1 MAIVRYK
8 NNNFGFDKSIGS
20 ALVKSGSA
28 SRVIANTLKDREA
41 YHSFFYDEDTYSRN
55 GNLPSS
61 VINSFNDDN
70 TIIFNAKQIVPTYGV
85 ESKYFDSSVESLQN
99 NIQHTP
105 NTFYGT
111 SFGTKSVDVKRE
123 KYNKILDPNYLQS
136 SSLESIDFKDSES
149 ITGNDVKNVLD
160 FNFKLHTPAILCL
173 NKNQD
178 SEGSVGFLDD
188 NNVSEVFTTHSGN
201 MVYFYGKNDGQVRGQ
216 GFGSFDYIG
225 DISENVFSSFLSMS
239 DATIGFMT
247 PTSGSIEAD
256 SFLSTMSMPIDTFN
270 FPFDGKY
277 KAESR
282 HCIDVSK
289 YITKPFVIEKI
300 YIEAEISNYSQTKQN
315 VSCLNY
321 LNFFILNQTGQLIHN
336 DISFTNNI
344 ESSSDGVS
352 IVTTDNFHSL
362 FFDRQPVYTSAEAS
376 TDPNAIMEKGYSLSN
391 DLFTIDEVNNNSV
404 FGSERNNKVF
414 TRELI
419 SYGTIANFVINAADR
434 PSYEAVI
441 PLLDENCDFFNFHES
456 NSVNNIE
463 NHIEYI
469 DKNKKISLEITPRIV
484 NKNTSMPNISE
495 FNIFASKKSST
506 ANGLEIK
513 SNRFSDNDKN
523 INSQNL
529 SELAAP
535 FQFVRIGKGVD
546 ISKEAFKE
554 SKYTILPGDQLI
566 FGVSLSPDLNLDQD
580 HVVKIHDNISL
591 SFSGYYL
598 ENDQKKYYRKQQ
610 YNFRNSKKFGFAN
623 NKVCDSIGSPEKVLQ
638 SGLYN
643 NNKFVGQAGQSIER
657 FNAFSKSFNNSYL
670 SLPNKE
676 TYDSNISSNYKIL
689 NKVSGETIT
698 NSDKDYFKHYFNVN
712 RYGQS
717 SDFTKY
723 SLNTKHY
730 DNSINTIIDCI
741 IKKFKRGFFID
752 KNPCKTSGSLNFD
765 FSSIQNYNNISS
777 NWLKDNMF
785 FDFTP
790 TKMSPSY
797 IEGNMNGIPTLL
809 PGPLITYV
817 QNTIDIMMFDI
828 EDNIGNKVH
837 FLVRLTPPES
847 IFGGDFDNNYFISS
861 GGSFNSYDSTARF
874 LRSYTNTSES
884 HVYAIIDIPEDITT
898 SFDTNQDG
906 SFISSPKIDEFTV
919 KIIEGI
925 NTAYQGDYLSYDLDI
940 ANQIKS
946 GISFTRLRLKDGF
959 EGFYNDQSIT
969 LEDIE
974 SSSITFRFKDG
985 ADVYSESDDLVYS
998 GNDPSSGVIEV
1009 GIRSP
1014 STGQKDSK
1022 RNQIISLLNAINK
1035 SSLKIR
1041 ATQSY
1046 DSDIELFISQTS
1058 AGSLGDTNVVNT
1070 YNNTLSYELGDFE
1083 NGSGLKS
1090 HSFNLAV
1097 NASLKEVEDINIRTI
1112 NIENLTRGKTGNNN
1126 INSGTASNVTKEN
1139 FSVTEGDVINSY
1151 NMDENASFVDEELVF
1166 KES

>member
-111 SFGTKSVDVKRE
+111 SFGTKSVDVKRG

-136 SSLESIDFKDSES
+136 SSLESIDFEDNES
-149 ITGNDVKNVLD
+149 ITGNDVKNVLN

-173 NKNQD
+173 NKNQSLEND
-178 SEGSVGFLDD
+178 ITFTNE
-188 NNVSEVFTTHSGN
+188 NNVNEVFTSHNGN
-201 MVYFYGKNDGQVRGQ
+201 MVYFYGTNDGQVRGQ

-225 DISENVFSSFLSMS
+225 DIAENRFHSFSMMK

-247 PTSGSIEAD
+247 PSSGSVEAD
-256 SFLSTMSMPIDTFN
+256 GVLSTMSMPIDTFN

-300 YIEAEISNYSQTKQN
+300 YIEAEISNYSQTQQSI
-315 VSCLNY
+315 SCLNY
-321 LNFFILNQTGQLIHN
+321 LNFFVLNQTGQLIHN
-336 DISFTNNI
+336 DISFTNNVDY
-344 ESSSDGVS
+344 SLDGITINS
-352 IVTTDNFHSL
+352 IDNFETSY
-362 FFDRQPVYTSAEAS
+362 FNRQPVYTSAEAPTVDS
-376 TDPNAIMEKGYSLSN
+376 TTLFIPKQLSN
-391 DLFTIDEVNNNSV
+391 NLYTIDEDNNNDV
-404 FGSERNNKVF
+404 FGDERNSKVF

-419 SYGTIANFVINAADR
+419 SYGTVANFVINSDDR
-434 PSYEAVI
+434 PSYEAAI
-441 PLLDENCDFFNFHES
+441 EKLDENSDFFNLHES
-456 NSVNNIE
+456 NSVNNAA

-484 NKNTSMPNISE
+484 NKNTLMPNISE
-495 FNIFASKKSST
+495 FNIFASKKSSS
-506 ANGLEIK
+506 ANSLEIK
-513 SNRFSDNDKN
+513 SNRFDDNDKN

-529 SELAAP
+529 LGLGAT
-535 FQFVRIGKGVD
+535 RIGKGVD
-546 ISKEAFKE
+546 ISEEAFKE

-580 HVVKIHDNISL
+580 HVVKIHDNIRL
-591 SFSGYYL
+591 NFSGYYL
-598 ENDQKKYYRKQQ
+598 ENDQKKYYRTQQ

-623 NKVCDSIGSPEKVLQ
+623 NKVCDSLGSPEKALQ

-730 DNSINTIIDCI
+730 DSSINTIIDCI
-741 IKKFKRGFFID
+741 TKKFKRGFFID
-752 KNPCKTSGSLNFD
+752 KDPCKTSGSLNFD

-790 TKMSPSY
+790 ITMSPSY
-797 IEGNMNGIPTLL
+797 IEGNMNGIPILL

-898 SFDTNQDG
+898 SFDTNQGG

-1090 HSFNLAV
+1090 LSFNLAV
-1097 NASLKEVEDINIRTI
+1097 NASLKEAEDINIRTI